1 MVATTEVSL
10 AAGSK
15 YDPVIG
21 LEVHVQLLTAT
32 KIFCSCSTRFGN
44 PPNSNV
50 CPVCLG
56 LPGALPVLNR
66 KAVEFATLAAMALNC
81 RINETSIFARK
92 NYFYPDLPKG
102 YQISQYDKPL
112 AEHGFLEIGVGG
124 DRRRIGI
131 TRVHLEEDAGKSL
144 HDGFPDSGE
153 KTAIDLNRTGVP
165 LIEIVSEPD
174 IASAD
179 EAYEYLTL
187 LKEIILYTGV
197 SDCE

>member
-15 YDPVIG
+15 YEPVIG

-32 KIFCSCSTRFGN
+32 KIFCSCSTRFGVT
-44 PPNSNV
+44 PNSNV

-66 KAVEFATLAAMALNC
+66 KAVEFSTLSAMALNC
-81 RINETSIFARK
+81 QIRETSIFARK

-112 AEHGFLEIGVGG
+112 AEHG
-124 DRRRIGI
+124 
-131 TRVHLEEDAGKSL
+131 H
-144 HDGFPDSGE
+144 
-153 KTAIDLNRTGVP
+153 
-165 LIEIVSEPD
+165 IEI
-174 IASAD
+174 ALAGGG
-179 EAYEYLTL
+179 A
-187 LKEIILYTGV
+187 K
-197 SDCE
+197 